1 MTTTA
6 DTAQVAIAIEQP
18 LHARLCAIAK
28 LQDLSV
34 EDYCRRVVAEAIERD
49 APLLMTVGERL
60 NALDQIDALR
70 RQIFG
75 KQAVQLDSVETIRE
89 GRAIRDDQIDRAVRG
104 DWQDDL

>member
-1 MTTTA
+1 MTTSTA
-6 DTAQVAIAIEQP
+6 KVALAIERP

-28 LQDLSV
+28 RQNLSV
-34 EDYCRRVVAEAIERD
+34 EDYCQRAVADAIERD

-70 RQIFG
+70 RRIFG
-75 KQAVQLDSVETIRE
+75 EQAVQLDSAEIIRE